1 MVLSQ
6 PDLRD
11 AVKKKKIVF
20 SPALE
25 ENQWGEASI
34 DLRLGFS
41 FTQLKALPG
50 TKVSI
55 AQGLTALGAAGF
67 WKTMELAE
75 FNDLG
80 QRATFSLEPKSF
92 VLAMTYES
100 VTVPRDLIALVEG
113 RSTYARMGLSMHQ
126 TAPWIQPG
134 WSGPIVLEIMNN
146 GPLTIELTPTID
158 RPCQL
163 TFFKLSKPLPRSL
176 GYGTRP
182 TDVYKD
188 QTHPLVHSSGRR
200 ATKKTSKK

>member
-80 QRATFSLEPKSF
+80 QRATFSLEPKS
-92 VLAMTYES
+92 
-100 VTVPRDLIALVEG
+100 LVCNTRLPQWFLPCKGSKSLLPAPLGLCGQCDRYAVRPASDSREG
-113 RSTYARMGLSMHQ
+113 H
-126 TAPWIQPG
+126 
-134 WSGPIVLEIMNN
+134 N
-146 GPLTIELTPTID
+146 
-158 RPCQL
+158 
-163 TFFKLSKPLPRSL
+163 
-176 GYGTRP
+176 
-182 TDVYKD
+182 
-188 QTHPLVHSSGRR
+188 
-200 ATKKTSKK
+200 